1 MENLGYESHNSII
14 VLGTLGLVAFYWIT
28 RVVFYLFIAVP
39 FVLISK
45 RGLSWTKKMKKK
57 LFFGDLITV
66 TTEGYFEFLISA
78 YLNSMFPIYTTNGE
92 ILAVG
97 IGWFSAFITLIFY
110 PIVCFIIAITPLK
123 KFQQKKFIEK
133 WGPFFS

>member
-28 RVVFYLFIAVP
+28 RVVFYVFILVP

-45 RGLSWTKKMKKK
+45 KGFSWTKKMKKK

-97 IGWFSAFITLIFY
+97 IGWFSAFITLVFY

-123 KFQQKKFIEK
+123 RFE
-133 WGPFFS
+133 